1 MELFTRGGTM
11 KDKLIGFLGLGVAVL
26 ILVICFMHY
35 QKKAL
40 KAEKNALYEDVL
52 RYRKSLEEKEKQNE
66 VLLQA
71 KKEYEQ
77 FKQELANDD
86 SDNLNVVV
94 PTYVLNRMHTD

>member
-1 MELFTRGGTM
+1 M
-11 KDKLIGFLGLGVAVL
+11 KDKIIGFLALGIVIL
-26 ILVICFMHY
+26 ILVVSFMHY
-35 QKKAL
+35 RNKAL
-40 KAEKNALYEDVL
+40 TAENNALNEDVL
-52 RYRKSLEEKEKQNE
+52 RYRQSLEEKEKQNE

-77 FKQELANDD
+77 FKQDLANDD

>member
-1 MELFTRGGTM
+1 M
-11 KDKLIGFLGLGVAVL
+11 KDKIIGFLALGIVIL
-26 ILVICFMHY
+26 ILVVSFMHY

-40 KAEKNALYEDVL
+40 KAENNALNEDVL
-52 RYRKSLEEKEKQNE
+52 RYKKSLEEKEKQNE

-94 PTYVLNRMHTD
+94 PAYVLNRMHTD

>member
-1 MELFTRGGTM
+1 M
-11 KDKLIGFLGLGVAVL
+11 KDKIIGFLALGIVIL
-26 ILVICFMHY
+26 ILVVCFMHY

-52 RYRKSLEEKEKQNE
+52 RYRQSLEEKEKQNE

-77 FKQELANDD
+77 FKQDLANDD

-94 PTYVLNRMHTD
+94 PAYVLNRMHTD

>member
-1 MELFTRGGTM
+1 M
-11 KDKLIGFLGLGVAVL
+11 KDKIIVFLA
-26 ILVICFMHY
+26 LVIAILALVVCFMHY

-40 KAEKNALYEDVL
+40 RAENNALYEDVL
-52 RYRKSLEEKEKQNE
+52 RYRQSLEEKEKQNE
-66 VLLQA
+66 VLLEA

-77 FKQELANDD
+77 FKQDLANDD